1 MTFGVCS
8 PSGLFPKRISRRYY
22 LFKIRKRLKIAASS
36 EFTVP
41 CLKFRLIATVP
52 PFSETPGAMVCAN
65 RRINIH
71 AKSAIQRSRCP
82 FYRAAAQSAGYFV
95 NPFKLLGRKG
105 GVVYRLDIIEYL

>member
-22 LFKIRKRLKIAASS
+22 LFKI
-36 EFTVP
+36 
-41 CLKFRLIATVP
+41 
-52 PFSETPGAMVCAN
+52 
-65 RRINIH
+65 
-71 AKSAIQRSRCP
+71 SRYP
-82 FYRAAAQSAGYFV
+82 FYRATAQSAGYFV